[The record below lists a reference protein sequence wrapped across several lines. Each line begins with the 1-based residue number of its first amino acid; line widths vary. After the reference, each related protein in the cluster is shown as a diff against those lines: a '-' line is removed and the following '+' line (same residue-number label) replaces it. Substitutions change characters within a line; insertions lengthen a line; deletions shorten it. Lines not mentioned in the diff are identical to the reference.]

1 MTAANIADARAERIV
16 AGWLLNCSD
25 LGSGSDWQRVADL
38 TAAHF
43 AADPVA
49 REAFTAGAALHA
61 AGKAVGVDSVASAIN
76 ERVALVDLHLLT
88 EAAPTSAYFADS
100 LAALRECLHRRQ
112 LRSLG
117 LQLAEAAERGEG
129 LASIQPE
136 VIRALE
142 RPGGTLLGKWP
153 APVSAARLC
162 ATPPPTPPILIDGAL
177 YQGGTMLLAGPSKAA
192 KTWTMLDL
200 GLAVATGTEWLGF
213 KTAKA
218 PVLYLNLEV
227 PEFVAEQRVRALCAR
242 RGIEPPDGF
251 QLWNLRGFV
260 VTVDDLERE
269 IPRRITKDGVG
280 LVIVD
285 PHYKVSA
292 TSGAEENSNDSQG
305 ALLAKLEAMTSAGG
319 SALAIAHHFAKGD
332 ASSKNAIDRASGGG
346 VFARWPDA
354 FLALTPHEEEGAM
367 TLDFV
372 LRAFAPVAP
381 RVVRWEFPAWVADK
395 TLDPTKLRKTGRTD
409 AHPRTKA
416 LDELLDGMSSAE
428 WQKALGW
435 NDRTFRRKRDE
446 LVTSGAVRLAAGCY
460 YHASAERR
468 AA

>member
-1 MTAANIADARAERIV
+1 MIADRRAERIV
-16 AGWLLNCSD
+16 AGWLLNCED
-25 LGSGSDWQRVADL
+25 LESGVDWSRAADL
-38 TAAHF
+38 TPEHF
-43 AADPVA
+43 NADPTA
-49 REAFTAGAALHA
+49 RIVFTCANTLHA
-61 AGKAVGVDSVASAIN
+61 EGKRVGVESVRAKSGLNLFDLEALSN
-76 ERVALVDLHLLT
+76 E
-88 EAAPTSAYFADS
+88 APTSAYFGDS
-100 LAALRECLHRRQ
+100 LRSLRECRHRRQ
-112 LRSLG
+112 LAELG
-117 LQLAEAAERGEG
+117 KRLTESATNGEG
-129 LASIQPE
+129 TATIQADL
-136 VIRALE
+136 IRALE
-142 RPGGTLLGKWP
+142 RPGGTIAGAWP
-153 APVSAARLC
+153 APVSAACLC

-200 GLAVATGTEWLGF
+200 GLAVSTGTDWLGF

-227 PEFVAEQRVRALCAR
+227 PEFVAEQRVRALCVR
-242 RGIEPPDGF
+242 RGIEPPDAF
-251 QLWNLRGFV
+251 HLWNLRGFV

-269 IPRRITKDGVG
+269 IPRRIAKDGVG
-280 LVIVD
+280 LVIID

-305 ALLAKLEAMTSAGG
+305 ALLAKLEAMTSACG

-332 ASSKNAIDRASGGG
+332 AGSKNAIDRASGGG
-346 VFARWPDA
+346 VFARWPDV

-372 LRAFAPVAP
+372 LRAFAPVPP
-381 RVVRWEFPAWVADK
+381 RVVRWEFPAWIADN
-395 TLDPTKLRKTGRTD
+395 TLDPTRLKKTGRAD

-416 LDELLDGMSSAE
+416 LEDLRDGMTSAE

-446 LVTSGAVRLAAGCY
+446 LVSSGAVRLSSGCY
-460 YHASAERR
+460 YHTAEERK